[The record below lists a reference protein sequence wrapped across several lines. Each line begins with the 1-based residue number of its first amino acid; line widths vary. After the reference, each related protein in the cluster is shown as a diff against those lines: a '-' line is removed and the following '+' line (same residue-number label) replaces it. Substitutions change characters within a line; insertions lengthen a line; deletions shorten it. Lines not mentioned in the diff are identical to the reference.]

1 MFKVNNED
9 NQNDRQ
15 LFQAFFLLFL
25 LLTMNRYMH
34 AGCLPHVMHDSQLSV
49 KL

>member
-15 LFQAFFLLFL
+15 LFQAFFSIVSIVDYEQIYACW
-25 LLTMNRYMH
+25 LLTTGY
-34 AGCLPHVMHDSQLSV
+34 A
-49 KL
+49 